1 MTLWIRQRRV
11 WAAVLVDT
19 LADVQLTALFDTLH
33 GSAGLM
39 LRIG

>member
-1 MTLWIRQRRV
+1 MTLRIRQRRA
-11 WAAVLVDT
+11 WAAVLIDT
-19 LADVQLTALFDTLH
+19 LVDVQLTALFDALP

>member
-1 MTLWIRQRRV
+1 MTLWTGQRRV

-19 LADVQLTALFDTLH
+19 LVDVQLAALFDALPS
-33 GSAGLM
+33 SAGLT